1 MLPEKRIFFRTSLI
15 PGHGGLA
22 AFLAVQRRSASLI
35 PSIQGLEKGVTGE
48 LGLGDDASLRL
59 HDSVP
64 RLLSECPQHV
74 LGVLPVPPDAGATK
88 DWVAGL
94 DFKCVLSLVDIV
106 VSVRVWLFMSLVK

>member
-1 MLPEKRIFFRTSLI
+1 M
-15 PGHGGLA
+15 
-22 AFLAVQRRSASLI
+22 QRRSASLI

-48 LGLGDDASLRL
+48 LGLSDDASLRL

-74 LGVLPVPPDAGATK
+74 LGVLPVQPDAGATK

-94 DFKCVLSLVDIV
+94 DFKCVLSLVDIF